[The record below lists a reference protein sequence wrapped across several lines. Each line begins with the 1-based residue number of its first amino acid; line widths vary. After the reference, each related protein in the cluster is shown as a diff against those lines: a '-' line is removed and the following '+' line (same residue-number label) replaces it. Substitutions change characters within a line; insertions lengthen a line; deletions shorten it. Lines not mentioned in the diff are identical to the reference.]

1 MMSAFTRRTRL
12 VASALTAVALLSVAA
27 CSSGSGTDEP
37 DAATSSG
44 YNLTADQ
51 NRITTDSVP
60 EIAAKVPQPIRD
72 RGTLIVTGSAGTAPP
87 LRFYAD
93 DDKTIIG
100 SETDFAHLLGD
111 VLDLDVELTAADWAQ
126 NFVRVDSGEADVF
139 ISNVTVTEERK
150 EKYDFSTYRLDNL
163 AFEVKK
169 DSGIEVKDPKDV
181 AGLKVGVS
189 SGTNQEALLV
199 EWNEQNIAAGL
210 EPTEILYF
218 QNATDYYL
226 ALGSGRIDAYFGPNP
241 SASFHVIQAGETE
254 IAGTFSG
261 AGADLQGEIAV
272 LTKKDNGLIE
282 AINAALNHVIE
293 NGTYQQ
299 VLDRWG
305 IANEAVATSVTNPPG
320 LPKKQ

>member
-1 MMSAFTRRTRL
+1 MSAFTRRTRL
-12 VASALTAVALLSVAA
+12 VASALTAVTLLSVAA

-199 EWNEQNIAAGL
+199 EWNEQNVAAGL

-305 IANEAVATSVTNPPG
+305 IANEAVATSVINPPG

>member
-1 MMSAFTRRTRL
+1 MSAFTRRTRL

-199 EWNEQNIAAGL
+199 EWNEQNVAAGL

-305 IANEAVATSVTNPPG
+305 IANEAVATSVINPPG